1 MMGSFISEHNA
12 MRSKYGLSQAFWD
25 SKVASTSETQSDTC
39 DLSSINQSVYG
50 VNTYATIG
58 GTVSTSD
65 SVEAVGGWNSEEKN
79 YNCTSGICDS
89 QKTCG
94 NFTQVTWSTSTS
106 VGCAITICPESSSP
120 FFPSQTG
127 SWKFIVCKYNDRGNT
142 GGRPFPVENCPS
154 GSTQSAATTSQAP
167 STLAA
172 TTTKTPT
179 TVAATTNAPTTAVST
194 TKAPTTSSPTSTSA
208 STATS
213 ASTSTVDHSTTFS
226 PSTTLA
232 PTTAAA
238 TATGSPTTNAATNA
252 ITTKNPTVESTTT
265 PSTEAPT
272 VLESTQAPSTSPTT
286 ENPTVEST
294 TTPSTEAPTTEAST
308 TESPETQPAT
318 DAPSSDTPSESNDSP
333 ATSAPSFVANSEVK
347 ATLVVGGI
355 VTVSEAQTGLENA
368 LNAKGRVEVHNVIV
382 TKRAETSTIDFS
394 LWDLPSSATSSSTL
408 LKNLQEIVSNNPSAL
423 PFNGPFNLQV
433 PPTVNS
439 VSSTPSS
446 AQNQQESA
454 KPSNRPSWLTTG
466 AIVGIAVGGAVLL
479 AIIVAVVIVVIVKRK
494 KDPLT
499 STMDFPM
506 QLRD

>member
-1 MMGSFISEHNA
+1 MKKFTILLLFSILCASCLGHETLSQQMMGSFISEHNA

-226 PSTTLA
+226 PSTPLA
-232 PTTAAA
+232 PT
-238 TATGSPTTNAATNA
+238 
-252 ITTKNPTVESTTT
+252 
-265 PSTEAPT
+265 TEAPT
-272 VLESTQAPSTSPTT
+272 VLESTQAPSTSTDSPTT